1 MIIYYDDARVTLT
14 HRRFSKDDGD
24 IKIGDFVI
32 VIYSYEENSTYKK
45 FTPKGVS
52 SDDF

>member
-14 HRRFSKDDGD
+14 HRRFGD
-24 IKIGDFVI
+24 RDFKTGNFVI